1 MSFKLRIVQN
11 FDKRDSVSFLELER
25 KFVEMEKT
33 SQSIT
38 AGRRFIPVIGK
49 EPSNTMVWEADFPS
63 MEAVLEALKTMED
76 SDEHDKLLSEQ
87 VRYMRDNYIEIYEE
101 FV

>member
-11 FDKRDSVSFLELER
+11 FDKRDSVPFLELER
-25 KFVEMEKT
+25 KFAEMEKA
-33 SQSIT
+33 SGNIA
-38 AGRRFIPVIGK
+38 AGRRFVPVIGK
-49 EPSNTMVWEADFPS
+49 EPSNTMVWEAEFPS
-63 MEAVLEALKTMED
+63 MESVFEALKTMEE
-76 SDEHDKLLSEQ
+76 SDEHDKLFNEQ